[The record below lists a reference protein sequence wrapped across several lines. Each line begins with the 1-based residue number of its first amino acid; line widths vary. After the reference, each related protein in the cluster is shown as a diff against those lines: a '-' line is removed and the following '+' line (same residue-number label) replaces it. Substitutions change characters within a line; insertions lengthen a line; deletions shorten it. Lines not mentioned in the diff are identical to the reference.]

1 MLAIDDAIQKI
12 IANIT
17 PANETETVHIT
28 QASGRII
35 AENIY
40 SNIKVPPADNS
51 AMDGYAINT
60 QDLAENIS
68 PPTLR
73 ISQTVNAGDTP
84 KPLAKGT
91 AARIFTGTEIPPGAN
106 AVVMQEQ
113 CTRVDDN
120 VTLPSNIEPQNNI
133 RQCGQDIQQGDCIIQ
148 KNKCLQPQ
156 DIGLIASIGVDQVT
170 VYRPLRVAI
179 LSTGNEL
186 IAPGTPLSAGKI
198 YNANRYLLHSFLQKM
213 KVTVIDIGDILDN
226 LPATIDALQQA
237 ANADCIISTGGVS
250 VGDEDH
256 IKTAV
261 EQLGS
266 LDFWKV
272 AIKPGKP
279 IAIGSITTDKKA
291 TPFVG
296 LPGNPASVFVTF
308 LLFARTLLLALQH
321 QQATIPKG
329 QHSRANFTWQA
340 NVQRQEYLRAQRDD
354 KGNITI
360 HPKQN
365 SGILSSTAWANGLA
379 VIPPQQD
386 IAVGDRVEFIR
397 FKEFD
402 L

>member
-1 MLAIDDAIQKI
+1 MLAIDDAIKQI
-12 IANIT
+12 IATIT
-17 PANETETVHIT
+17 PVNDTENIHIT

-35 AENIY
+35 AGNIY
-40 SNIKVPPADNS
+40 SSINVPPADNS

-60 QDLAENIS
+60 EDLAKNT
-68 PPTLR
+68 TLR

-84 KPLAKGT
+84 KPLSQGT
-91 AARIFTGTEIPPGAN
+91 AARIFTGAEIPLGAN
-106 AVVMQEQ
+106 AVVMQEH
-113 CTRVDDN
+113 CTRIDDS
-120 VTLPSNIEPQNNI
+120 VTLPRHIEPQNNI
-133 RQCGQDIQQGDCIIQ
+133 RQCGQDIQQGDCVIQ
-148 KNKCLQPQ
+148 QGRCLQPQ
-156 DIGLIASIGVDQVT
+156 DIGLIASIGVDQVS

-179 LSTGNEL
+179 ISTGNEL
-186 IAPGTPLSAGKI
+186 TEPGKPLSTGKI
-198 YNANRYLLHSFLQKM
+198 YNANRYLLHSFLQQM
-213 KVTVIDIGDILDN
+213 NITVVDLGDIPDS
-226 LPATIDALQQA
+226 LPSTIEALQQA
-237 ANADCIISTGGVS
+237 AHADCIISTGGVS

-279 IAIGSITTDKKA
+279 IAVGHIATHQKT
-291 TPFVG
+291 TPFIG

-321 QQATIPKG
+321 QNATLPKG
-329 QHSRANFTWQA
+329 QRCRANFTWQA
-340 NVQRQEYLRAQRDD
+340 NTQRQEYLRAQRDNE
-354 KGNITI
+354 GNITI

-386 IAVGDRVEFIR
+386 IAVGDTVEFIG
-397 FKEFD
+397 FEGFGNF
-402 L
+402 